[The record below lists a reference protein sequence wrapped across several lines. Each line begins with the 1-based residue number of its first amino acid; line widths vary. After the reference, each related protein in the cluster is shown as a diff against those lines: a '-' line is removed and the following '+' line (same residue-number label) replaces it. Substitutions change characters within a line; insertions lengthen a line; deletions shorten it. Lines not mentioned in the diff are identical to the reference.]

1 MTTNTNFLIIGG
13 GIVGMATA
21 LKLSEMHPDKTIT
34 VLEKEPVLAAHQT
47 GRNSGVIHAGVYY
60 QPGSL
65 KAEFCHKGVE
75 ATVAFCT
82 KHQVAFEQVGKL
94 IVATSEEELPRM
106 DALYERSKVNG
117 LNPVRVSVDEL
128 RKREPNV
135 AGVGAL
141 FYETS
146 GIVDYPAMTRKM
158 AELVEQSGG
167 KVVLNTKVTDITE
180 NADHVIVETSK
191 GSFKADHLTVCGGLQ
206 ADRLAKMAGVEID
219 FQIIPFRGEYYQ
231 LNRRLDDV
239 VKHLIYPVP
248 NPALPFLGV
257 HLTPMIGGE
266 VTIGPNA
273 VLGLAREGYA
283 KGSINIKDLV
293 QMIGFSGFWLSI
305 FQNLKS
311 GIREIR
317 NSLSKRYYLSLCQ
330 KYCPSLTLD
339 DLEPYRTGIRAMA
352 VLKNGSL
359 YHDFLVKETPRM
371 LHVCNA
377 PSPAATSSL
386 PIGDYVVELITNQNQ
401 KTL

>member
-1 MTTNTNFLIIGG
+1 MTTNTDFLIIGG
-13 GIVGMATA
+13 GIVGIATA
-21 LKLSEMHPDKTIT
+21 LKLSEKHPGKSIT
-34 VLEKEPVLAAHQT
+34 VLEKEATLAAHQT

-94 IVATSEEELPRM
+94 IVATNDEELPRM
-106 DALYERSKVNG
+106 EALYERSKTNG
-117 LNPVRVSVDEL
+117 LNPVRVSVEEL
-128 RKREPNV
+128 REREPNV
-135 AGVGAL
+135 AGIGAL

-146 GIVDYPAMTRKM
+146 GIADYPAMTRKM
-158 AELVEQSGG
+158 AELVEQNGA
-167 KVVLNTKVTDITE
+167 KVVLNTEVTDITE
-180 NADHVIVETSK
+180 YADHVMVETSR
-191 GSFKADHLTVCGGLQ
+191 GRFKTDHLTVCGGLQ
-206 ADRLAKMAGVEID
+206 ADRLAKMAGIDID

-231 LNRRLDDV
+231 LNRRLDNV

-248 NPALPFLGV
+248 NPALPFPGV

-273 VLGLAREGYA
+273 VLGMAREGYA
-283 KGSINIKDLV
+283 KGSINIKDLL

-305 FQNLKS
+305 FQNLKA
-311 GIREIR
+311 GIHEMR

-352 VLKNGSL
+352 VLKDGSL
-359 YHDFLVKETPRM
+359 YHDFLVKQTPRM

-386 PIGDYVVELITNQNQ
+386 PIGDYVVELITKENQ
-401 KTL
+401 KML

>member
-1 MTTNTNFLIIGG
+1 MITNTNFLIIGG

-21 LKLSEMHPDKTIT
+21 LKLSEKHPDKTIT
-34 VLEKEPVLAAHQT
+34 VLEKEPVLTAHQT

-167 KVVLNTKVTDITE
+167 KVVLNTKVTDINE
-180 NADHVIVETSK
+180 NADHVIVETS
-191 GSFKADHLTVCGGLQ
+191 GGAFKTDHLTVCGGLQ
-206 ADRLAKMAGVEID
+206 ADRLAKMAGIDID

-273 VLGLAREGYA
+273 VLGMAREGYA
-283 KGSINIKDLV
+283 KGSVDIKDLV
-293 QMIGFSGFWLSI
+293 QMVGFSGFWLSI
-305 FQNLKS
+305 FHNLKS

-352 VLKNGSL
+352 VLKDGSL
-359 YHDFLVKETPRM
+359 YNDFLVKQTPRM

>member
-1 MTTNTNFLIIGG
+1 MTTNTDFLIIGG

-21 LKLSEMHPDKTIT
+21 LKLSEKHPNRTIT
-34 VLEKEPVLAAHQT
+34 VLEKETELAAHQT

-75 ATVAFCT
+75 ATVAFCS

-94 IVATSEEELPRM
+94 IVATNDEELPRM
-106 DALYERSKVNG
+106 EALYERSKTNG
-117 LNPVRVSVDEL
+117 LNPVRVSVEEL
-128 RKREPNV
+128 REREPNV

-146 GIVDYPAMTRKM
+146 GIADYAAMTRKM
-158 AELVEQSGG
+158 AALVEQNGG
-167 KVVLNTKVTDITE
+167 KVILDTEVTGITE
-180 NADHVIVETSK
+180 HADHVIVETSN
-191 GSFKADHLTVCGGLQ
+191 GQFIADHLTVCGGLQ
-206 ADRLAKMAGVEID
+206 ADRLAKMARIDID

-231 LNRRLDDV
+231 LGRHLDNV

-273 VLGLAREGYA
+273 VLGMAREGYA
-283 KGSINIKDLV
+283 KGSVNIKDLV

-311 GIREIR
+311 GIREMR

-352 VLKNGSL
+352 VLSDGSL
-359 YHDFLVKETPRM
+359 YHDFLVKQTPRM

-386 PIGDYVVELITNQNQ
+386 PIGDYVVELISKAEQAD
-401 KTL
+401 

>member
-1 MTTNTNFLIIGG
+1 MITNTNFLIIGG

-21 LKLSEMHPDKTIT
+21 LKLSEKHPDKTIT
-34 VLEKEPVLAAHQT
+34 VLEKEPVLTAHQT

>member
-1 MTTNTNFLIIGG
+1 MNTDFLIIGG

-21 LKLSEMHPDKTIT
+21 LKLSEKHPDKSIT
-34 VLEKEPVLAAHQT
+34 VLEKEATLAAHQT

-75 ATVAFCT
+75 ATIAFCS

-94 IVATSEEELPRM
+94 IVATSDEELPRM
-106 DALYERSKVNG
+106 EALYERSKTNG

-128 RKREPNV
+128 REREPNV

-146 GIVDYPAMTRKM
+146 GIVDYPAMTQKM

-167 KVVLNTKVTDITE
+167 KVVLNSEVTAIME
-180 NADHVIVETSK
+180 HADHVIVETSQ
-191 GSFKADHLTVCGGLQ
+191 GQFKTDHLTVCGGLQ
-206 ADRLAKMAGVEID
+206 ADRLAKMAGIDID
-219 FQIIPFRGEYYQ
+219 FQVIPFRGEYYQ

-248 NPALPFLGV
+248 NPDLPFLGV

-283 KGSINIKDLV
+283 KGSINIKDLG

-305 FQNLKS
+305 FQNLKF

-339 DLEPYRTGIRAMA
+339 DLEPYKTGIRAMA
-352 VLKNGSL
+352 VLSDGSL
-359 YHDFLVKETPRM
+359 YHDFLVKQTPRM

-386 PIGDYVVELITNQNQ
+386 PIGDYVVELITKAEQ
-401 KTL
+401 TDAA

>member
-1 MTTNTNFLIIGG
+1 M
-13 GIVGMATA
+13 
-21 LKLSEMHPDKTIT
+21 
-34 VLEKEPVLAAHQT
+34 
-47 GRNSGVIHAGVYY
+47 
-60 QPGSL
+60 
-65 KAEFCHKGVE
+65 
-75 ATVAFCT
+75 
-82 KHQVAFEQVGKL
+82 AFEQVGKL
-94 IVATSEEELPRM
+94 TVATSEEELPRM
-106 DALYERSKVNG
+106 EALYERSKTNG
-117 LNPVRVSVDEL
+117 LNPQRVSVDEL

-135 AGVGAL
+135 AGVSAL

-146 GIVDYPAMTRKM
+146 GIVDYPAMTQKM
-158 AELVEQSGG
+158 AELVEQSGS
-167 KVVLNTKVTDITE
+167 KVVLDTEVTDITE
-180 NADHVIVETSK
+180 HADHVIVETSN
-191 GSFKADHLTVCGGLQ
+191 GPFKTDHLTVCGRLQ
-206 ADRLAKMAGVEID
+206 ADRLAKMAGIDID

-311 GIREIR
+311 GVREIR

-352 VLKNGSL
+352 VLKLSL
-359 YHDFLVKETPRM
+359 IH
-371 LHVCNA
+371 
-377 PSPAATSSL
+377 
-386 PIGDYVVELITNQNQ
+386 I
-401 KTL
+401 

>member
-1 MTTNTNFLIIGG
+1 MNTDFLIIGG

-21 LKLSEMHPDKTIT
+21 LKLSEKHPDKSIT
-34 VLEKEPVLAAHQT
+34 VLEKEATLAAHQT

-75 ATVAFCT
+75 ATIAFCS

-94 IVATSEEELPRM
+94 IVATSDEELPRM
-106 DALYERSKVNG
+106 EALYERSKTNG

-128 RKREPNV
+128 REREPSV

-167 KVVLNTKVTDITE
+167 KVVLNSEVTAIME
-180 NADHVIVETSK
+180 HADHVIVETSQ
-191 GSFKADHLTVCGGLQ
+191 GQFKTDHLTVCGGLQ
-206 ADRLAKMAGVEID
+206 ADRLAKMAGIDID
-219 FQIIPFRGEYYQ
+219 FQVVPFRGEYYQ

-248 NPALPFLGV
+248 NPDLPFLGV

-283 KGSINIKDLV
+283 KGSINFKDLG

-305 FQNLKS
+305 FQNLKF

-339 DLEPYRTGIRAMA
+339 DLEPYKTGIRAMA
-352 VLKNGSL
+352 VLSDGSL
-359 YHDFLVKETPRM
+359 YHDFLVKQTPRM

-386 PIGDYVVELITNQNQ
+386 PIGDYVVELITKAEQ
-401 KTL
+401 TDEG